1 MISAPLWFAGI
12 TAAGYP
18 SLRARNNSAYFFE
31 KLQKRLAGISV
42 VIYVHAERNGGYD
55 DDNQRRN
62 EKIQAVESHHA
73 GGHGMPPKQDAELRR

>member
-1 MISAPLWFAGI
+1 M
-12 TAAGYP
+12 
-18 SLRARNNSAYFFE
+18 
-31 KLQKRLAGISV
+31 
-42 VIYVHAERNGGYD
+42 IYVHAERNGGYD